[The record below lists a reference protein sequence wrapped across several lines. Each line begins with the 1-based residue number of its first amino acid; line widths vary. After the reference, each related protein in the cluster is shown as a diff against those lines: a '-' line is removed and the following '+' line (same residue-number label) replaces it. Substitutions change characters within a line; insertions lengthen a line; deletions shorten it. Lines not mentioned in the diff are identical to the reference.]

1 MDNCLFCR
9 IIKGEIP
16 SSKVYEDE
24 YCFAFRDINP
34 QMPVH
39 VLVVPKKHFANIL
52 EFTESDAEL
61 SGRIQIAAAKIAYQ
75 EGIAESGF
83 RVINNC
89 GKDAMQ
95 TVQHVHYHILGGGK
109 MAEKMV

>member
-1 MDNCLFCR
+1 MFC
-9 IIKGEIP
+9 IP
-16 SSKVYEDE
+16 RYQSAD
-24 YCFAFRDINP
+24 
-34 QMPVH
+34 
-39 VLVVPKKHFANIL
+39 VPKKHFANIL